1 MHCLTV
7 PNGYNNLYAPLHPQ
21 RWKRYCELSV
31 LDGFRRS
38 CFGAY
43 DEEASGRTDG
53 RTDGRG
59 ANLCRSI
66 IHSCSALLC
75 CALLCCLRRSETP
88 VPNNVA
94 FNFHRHFV
102 IGAREARR
110 HFPFPMAC
118 EVKAVN
124 REVILDTRSPRN
136 NLHRVQCKR

>member
-1 MHCLTV
+1 MELV
-7 PNGYNNLYAPLHPQ
+7 RAPALRPK
-21 RWKRYCELSV
+21 RRKRYHKTSDS
-31 LDGFRRS
+31 DGFRMCLGHNMRKRT
-38 CFGAY
+38 GA
-43 DEEASGRTDG
+43 DADADG
-53 RTDGRG
+53 GG
-59 ANLCRSI
+59 ANAANLCRSI

-75 CALLCCLRRSETP
+75 SALLCCLRRSETP

-136 NLHRVQCKR
+136 NLRRVQTAETMLVCV